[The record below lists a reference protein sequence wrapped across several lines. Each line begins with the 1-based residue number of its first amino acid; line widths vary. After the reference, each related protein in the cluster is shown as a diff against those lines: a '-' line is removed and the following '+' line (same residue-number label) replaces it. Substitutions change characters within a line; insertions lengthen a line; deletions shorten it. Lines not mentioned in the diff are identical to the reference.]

1 MSNLANRFKEY
12 KRLHTSK
19 EIQLLKD
26 FFDDKIKPG
35 PAAKLFTKDIS
46 LKEKL
51 NPLYD
56 KSNTIISLAVPSFHL
71 AIQENLV
78 NLTLEIPNL
87 RERSLSLGKQNSPY
101 SDLYETDETISD
113 SWQREYSY
121 LL

>member
-26 FFDDKIKPG
+26 FFDDKIKPE
-35 PAAKLFTKDIS
+35 PAGKLFTKDIS

-71 AIQENLV
+71 AIQE
-78 NLTLEIPNL
+78 TLSI
-87 RERSLSLGKQNSPY
+87 
-101 SDLYETDETISD
+101 
-113 SWQREYSY
+113 
-121 LL
+121 